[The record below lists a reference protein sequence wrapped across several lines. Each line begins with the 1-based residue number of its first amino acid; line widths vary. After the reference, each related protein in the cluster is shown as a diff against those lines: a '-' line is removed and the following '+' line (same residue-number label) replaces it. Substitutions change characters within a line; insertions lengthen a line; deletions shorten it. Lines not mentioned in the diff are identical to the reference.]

1 MSVKSFIPSIWS
13 AELLESFKDQAIIH
27 HVTFPV
33 PTKGGKYI
41 INKFSDITVKDYE
54 GEVVYDELTTTS
66 VEVPFDQSKYWAF
79 QIGDVD
85 AAQVNGDL
93 RGPAV
98 RSGAHGMSK
107 KVDAH
112 FMTKVLA
119 SSAHV
124 VEASDWETNAY
135 NHFVVIN
142 RNLDKKDIP
151 STDRIALVSW
161 DFIAALEKDPTYKA
175 SVHHDVMWNGLQLY
189 RVNGVQILPT
199 NRLAENVEAMII
211 HKSAVAY
218 GAQLDKMEA
227 LRLEGSFADGVRGLI
242 HFGMTVV
249 REECIEILKKPEMM
263 RGGELEL
270 VSEAK
275 QPDKPKSGRG
285 ARNTKTE
292 K

>member
-27 HVTFPV
+27 YVTFPV
-33 PTKGGKYI
+33 PTQGGKYI

-54 GEVVYDELTTTS
+54 GNVVYDDLNTTS
-66 VEVPFDQSKYWAF
+66 VEVPFDIAKYWAF

-85 AAQVNGDL
+85 KAQVNGDL

-98 RSGAHGMSK
+98 RSGGHGMAK
-107 KVDAH
+107 KVDAE

-119 SSAHV
+119 SSANV

-142 RNLDKKDIP
+142 RNLDKKDVP

-175 SVHHDVMWNGLQLY
+175 SVHHDVLWNGLQTFK
-189 RVNGVQILPT
+189 VNGVQIIPT
-199 NRLAENVEAMII
+199 NRLGENVEAMIV

-218 GAQLDKMEA
+218 GAQLDEMEA
-227 LRLEGSFADGVRGLI
+227 LRLQNSFSDAVRGLI
-242 HFGMTVV
+242 NFGITVV
-249 REECIEILKKPEMM
+249 REECIEILKKQ
-263 RGGELEL
+263 
-270 VSEAK
+270 V
-275 QPDKPKSGRG
+275 
-285 ARNTKTE
+285 
-292 K
+292 